1 MRLRF
6 AIANRKPYAPS
17 SESLRFVSFDVCLFN
32 VVPNSLLSGELLPRF
47 CLSPSKNSYCERLLS
62 VIGQGAK
69 LLLLFYWRIP
79 VFYENYMNHSLPSD
93 IITMMF
99 SLGFAKNKTPSKIT
113 LCT

>member
-1 MRLRF
+1 MLPVLKVSVLYLLMF
-6 AIANRKPYAPS
+6 AYLMLYPTRYY
-17 SESLRFVSFDVCLFN
+17 LVSCYHSFASHPLKIHIV
-32 VVPNSLLSGELLPRF
+32 
-47 CLSPSKNSYCERLLS
+47 KARLLS

-69 LLLLFYWRIP
+69 LLLLFYWRIS
-79 VFYENYMNHSLPSD
+79 VLYENYMNHSLPSD